1 MSQQSRHETSWI
13 WSIWAW
19 LLAGAL
25 VSLPWQGA
33 TEAESRSADPSLTV
47 RWQETP
53 EEIWW
58 VELTP
63 LANGSPSGAVGAE
76 FAEVPVQQA
85 GRGIL
90 CFGGEKAPVGCRE
103 LEYAPGTEYEL
114 KTGPGVELTGRFL
127 VGELSLGG
135 RMILSPQGL
144 RTPMRFTMPLAREE
158 DSLVRE
164 LEVAADGVFR
174 IPRLSRGTYL
184 IEAELDQGPV
194 YRSEPIDVPS
204 AEELREKIGADTP
217 LRLDLGEILLEEGA
231 SISFQVTDLEGLP
244 IEGAMVGLDQSP
256 ELGKTKGVK
265 GHSDSEGRARL
276 SGVDLALQGRSI
288 CFKEGFLIDRQSFEV
303 PSAFVEC
310 RLEPLASLEG
320 RWIDG
325 DSEGVSGV
333 SVQIQ
338 DGFSEG
344 KPQLAIADADGRFRL
359 DGVPAGTYQLTAAAN
374 GYAIERLEIELQP
387 GETRDLEEMPLRP
400 GRELDG
406 IVLERSTL
414 EPVEDARVLVTSPPG
429 AGRSET
435 DAEGWFRLM
444 TDFDRPI
451 TLRVTSSRHAPQQV
465 EVGTD
470 QFDSRE
476 PLKVLVSAGGRI
488 EAIAIDSDSG
498 LPCEGCRVTFGREG
512 SETTDRD
519 GVARSDILAV
529 GTYPVTLSKVK
540 SLGTLV
546 TVRQSPGVK
555 FAQVREDQTTV
566 VVLGEEVDDLEITLD
581 QPLGPGWKL
590 ATHSLG
596 TVATWPLVGGSAR
609 VQRRAGEP
617 LDVFLQRQG
626 LDLLRVWISSVN
638 ADFDGSRLDLSLPR
652 ATVSGGIATADGA
665 PARGFV
671 ELRSASNPKASA
683 RVVLSNQGRFELP
696 FLRPGQYQLTLDDQG
711 LRTVVVSDGTNE
723 LGEFVL
729 NSP

>member
-1 MSQQSRHETSWI
+1 M
-13 WSIWAW
+13 
-19 LLAGAL
+19 
-25 VSLPWQGA
+25 
-33 TEAESRSADPSLTV
+33 
-47 RWQETP
+47 
-53 EEIWW
+53 
-58 VELTP
+58 ELTP
-63 LANGSPSGAVGAE
+63 LGNGSPSRAVAAE

-85 GRGIL
+85 GRGIV
-90 CFGGEKAPVGCRE
+90 CFGGEEAPVGCRD
-103 LEYAPGTEYEL
+103 LEYAPGAEYEL

-127 VGELSLGG
+127 LGELSVGG
-135 RMILSPQGL
+135 RMTLSPQGL
-144 RTPMRFTMPLAREE
+144 RTRMPFTMPLAREE

-244 IEGAMVGLDQSP
+244 IEGALVGLGQSP

-265 GHSDSEGRARL
+265 GHSDLEGRARL

-303 PSAFVEC
+303 PPAFVEC

-338 DGFSEG
+338 DDFSEA
-344 KPQLAIADADGRFRL
+344 KPQLARADADGRFRL
-359 DGVPAGTYQLTAAAN
+359 DGIPAGTYQLTAAAN
-374 GYAIERLEIELQP
+374 DYAIERLEIELQP

-400 GRELDG
+400 GRDLEGL
-406 IVLERSTL
+406 VLERSTL
-414 EPVEDARVLVTSPPG
+414 EPVEGAQVLVTSPPG
-429 AGRSET
+429 AGQRET
-435 DAEGWFRLM
+435 DSDGWFRLL
-444 TDFDRPI
+444 TDFERPI
-451 TLRVTSSRHAPQQV
+451 TLRVTSSRHAPEQL
-465 EVGTD
+465 EVSPD
-470 QFDSRE
+470 QFDEGE
-476 PLKVLVSAGGRI
+476 PLEVLVSAGGRI

-498 LPCEGCRVTFGREG
+498 LPCEGCRVAFGRVG

-529 GTYPVTLSKVK
+529 GTYPVTLSKVQ
-540 SLGTLV
+540 SRGTLL

-555 FAQVREDQTTV
+555 FVQVQEDQTTV
-566 VVLGEEVDDLEITLD
+566 VVFGEEADDLEITFD
-581 QPLGPGWKL
+581 QPLGQGWKVE
-590 ATHSLG
+590 TRSMG

-609 VQRRAGEP
+609 VKRRAGEP
-617 LDVFLQRQG
+617 LDVFLQREG
-626 LDLLRVWISSVN
+626 LDSLRVWITSVSV
-638 ADFDGSRLDLSLPR
+638 DFDGQRLDLALPR
-652 ATVSGGIATADGA
+652 ASASGRIVAGTET

-671 ELRSASNPKASA
+671 ELRSMTNPKASA
-683 RVVLSNQGRFELP
+683 RVALSSDGAFQLP
-696 FLRPGQYQLTLDDQG
+696 FLRPGLYQLLLDGQG
-711 LRTVVVSDGTNE
+711 FRTEVIADGANE
-723 LGEFVL
+723 LGEIVL
-729 NSP
+729 DSP